1 MQDGRGRLVFL
12 VVEGKVEMM
21 TEQVET
27 GQGSSSSSIRPT
39 SKPDPAG
46 SLLSTKSLL
55 GFLKTKP
62 GHFKANV
69 KGRPR
74 GPEQVQ

>member
-27 GQGSSSSSIRPT
+27 GQASSSSSRPI
-39 SKPDPAG
+39 
-46 SLLSTKSLL
+46 
-55 GFLKTKP
+55 
-62 GHFKANV
+62 
-69 KGRPR
+69 
-74 GPEQVQ
+74 